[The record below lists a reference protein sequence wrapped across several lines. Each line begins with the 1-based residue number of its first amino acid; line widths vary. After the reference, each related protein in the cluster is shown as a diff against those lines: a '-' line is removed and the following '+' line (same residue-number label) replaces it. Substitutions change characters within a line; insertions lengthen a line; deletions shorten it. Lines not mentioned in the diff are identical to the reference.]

1 VFKAAAE
8 GKMKGILGYTE
19 EPVVSSDFIS
29 SAFSCVYDATAGME
43 LNPRFF
49 KLVGWYD
56 NEYGYSNRVVDLLKY
71 IGKRD
76 GLI

>member
-1 VFKAAAE
+1 
-8 GKMKGILGYTE
+8 M
-19 EPVVSSDFIS
+19 VSSDFIS

>member
-1 VFKAAAE
+1 
-8 GKMKGILGYTE
+8 MKGILGYTE